1 MMNYNENQQVSSNA
15 ENQNPMFENEINAY
29 LKQQMQNR
37 NYSTPQDISRQDLL
51 TSEQGNSLLQNYLN
65 NVCDAIINNQ
75 NMSPNFIDDD
85 AKKFFGIEGRNE
97 VINYLKNSNMDFDKD
112 EIKRIS
118 EIVEK
123 LENSA
128 IERYLKQKAR
138 EETLMQENENAKQ
151 RLKSNAQNS
160 GYNLY
165 GNKTF
170 TREQIGR
177 MSSAEFAKNEK
188 LIMEQL
194 KKGLIQ

>member
-75 NMSPNFIDDD
+75 NMSPSFIDDD

-128 IERYLKQKAR
+128 IDRYLKQKAR